1 MAPPVSATLWA
12 LVSVG
17 IVSLLSL
24 AGALG
29 LSFGLL
35 QRHRVMMALIALA
48 AGTLLGDA
56 FLHLLPEA
64 AHDGFSPTLGLW
76 LIAGFLVMFGI
87 EVVLLR
93 GHSHAEHLGD
103 DHAHDHGTEIQPFGW
118 LNLVGDALHNLLDGV
133 IIAAAYLI
141 DPAAGIAT
149 TVAVALHEIPQELG
163 DFAVLVRSGM
173 PVKKALLLN
182 FGSAMFGFIGAIA
195 VLTIRFDPDAL
206 AAVALPLIAGAFV
219 YIAAADLVPELH
231 HHSKGKD
238 IAVIVIAL
246 LVGLAVMAGLLGLEG
261 ALDLEHAGHD
271 H

>member
-1 MAPPVSATLWA
+1 MSAVIWA

-24 AGALG
+24 GGALG

-48 AGTLLGDA
+48 AGTLIGDA

-64 AHDGFSPTLGLW
+64 AHDGFSPSLGFW
-76 LIAGFLVMFGI
+76 VIGGFLVMFGI
-87 EVVLLR
+87 EVLLRR

-103 DHAHDHGTEIQPFGW
+103 EHAHDHDHGVEPFGW

-141 DPAAGIAT
+141 DTAAGIAT

-173 PVKKALLLN
+173 PVKKALALN
-182 FGSAMFGFIGAIA
+182 FGSAMFAFLGAAIVLGLGISAESLQLIA
-195 VLTIRFDPDAL
+195 M
-206 AAVALPLIAGAFV
+206 PLIAGAFV

-238 IAVIVIAL
+238 MAVIVLAL
-246 LVGLAVMAGLLGLEG
+246 LVGLLLMAALLGLEG
-261 ALDLEHAGHD
+261 WLNLEEAGHN